1 MRQSTWL
8 LFILLSIGNVLFA
21 KSKTDATITVSVET
35 MQLSAP
41 TGDSYIWS
49 LDNHIL
55 DGVSSQSIKVEQGGT
70 YTVEIINGKKSQK
83 ASITI
88 AIDGKKII
96 RILMAGDSTMA
107 DYTLLTDRDYMTKRY
122 PLTGWGQVFA
132 PFFTADKLPLVN
144 HLLKADSVIIIDK
157 AVGGRSSRSFF
168 QEGRWRELLSETQPG
183 DFVIIQ
189 FGHNDATPER
199 PNRYVTPDSYKEFLR
214 LYVSQTR
221 EKDATPILV
230 TPMAQN
236 KRWEEGM
243 LLNTHGDYP
252 AAMKSVAEEMGVYL
266 IDLNQLSMD
275 FFTSKGEE
283 FVTYN
288 YFMNLPAGKYP
299 SSMAGKSDNTHF
311 QTEGAKQIARLVF
324 EAMCQLHIK

>member
-1 MRQSTWL
+1 MRHTIWL
-8 LFILLSIGNVLFA
+8 LITLLSFGNSLLA
-21 KSKTDATITVSVET
+21 KEKNSTPITISMES
-35 MQLSAP
+35 MELIAP
-41 TGDSYIWS
+41 EGDTYTWYLNDTIIE
-49 LDNHIL
+49 NR
-55 DGVSSQSIKVEQGGT
+55 SSRTLAIEKSGT
-70 YTVEIINGKKSQK
+70 YSVDITNGKKSQK
-83 ASITI
+83 VAISI
-88 AIDGKKII
+88 AVSGKKIV

-107 DYTLLTDRDYMTKRY
+107 DYTLLTDKDYMTSRY

-132 PFFTADKLPLVN
+132 PFFTAEKRPLVN

-168 QEGRWRELLSETQPG
+168 QEGRWRELLSETRSG

-214 LYVSQTR
+214 LYVSQVR
-221 EKDATPILV
+221 EKGATPILV

-236 KRWEEGM
+236 KRWEDGK
-243 LLNTHGDYP
+243 LLNTHGQYP
-252 AAMKSVAEEMGVYL
+252 AAMKAVAEEMGVYL

-275 FFTSKGEE
+275 FFTQKGEE

-288 YFMNLPAGKYP
+288 YFMNLPAGKFASCP
-299 SSMAGKSDNTHF
+299 DGKTDNTHF